1 MQPSKYG
8 KPIMKKPLIPTFNKI
23 RKFIM
28 NDVWEKS
35 REEIS
40 ARKEWWF
47 IKQLRVVL
55 YTVQHMQSHNTVIR
69 SAALTF
75 FSLMSLVPVVA
86 LAFGIIKGFG
96 LQGALEEYLF
106 DRFSDNTDTVS
117 TMLGFFNNVLI
128 RTSGGIVAFSGMAVL
143 IWAAVR
149 VFGNIEGA
157 FNAIWEV
164 KKPRSITR
172 RASTYAAVIFVVPL
186 LAVLLI
192 VGLSYARKLIAN
204 FSTIPYSILYSIG
217 SLAVLWLLF
226 TTVYKVIPNTK
237 VRFSAAAI
245 AGAIAVAIFTVFQM
259 FYIYLQNG
267 VSSYNIIYGSF
278 AAIPLFLFWMQTSW
292 QIVLFGAELSF
303 AFQNVD
309 AFVQEHSVLGISYR
323 ERRKVMIGVMLT
335 VAKNFLDGKGGI
347 SAEEVSRTL
356 GLPLRLVREVLYTL
370 EEAEL
375 VVAVSTARSQKT
387 NYYIPAKDVHGMTF
401 YGTIESVENAGM
413 ELKNIN
419 DQPLMKEISR
429 RIDEIDRKIMES
441 PDNVKIKSML
451 RE

>member
-1 MQPSKYG
+1 
-8 KPIMKKPLIPTFNKI
+8 
-23 RKFIM
+23 M

-35 REEIS
+35 RDEIP
-40 ARKEWWF
+40 ARKEWWL
-47 IKQLRVVL
+47 IKQLRIIL

-75 FSLMSLVPVVA
+75 FSVMSLVPVVA

-96 LQGALEEYLF
+96 LQGALEEFLF
-106 DRFSDNTDTVS
+106 ERFAENSDTVS
-117 TMLGFFNNVLI
+117 SILGFVNNVLI

-149 VFGNIEGA
+149 VFSSIESA

-186 LAVLLI
+186 LAVILVI
-192 VGLSYARKLIAN
+192 GLSYARKLIAN
-204 FSTIPYSILYSIG
+204 YASIPYSILYSIG
-217 SLAVLWLLF
+217 SLVVMWMLF

-237 VRFSAAAI
+237 VRFKAAAI
-245 AGAIAVAIFTVFQM
+245 AGAIAVAIFTIFQT

-278 AAIPLFLFWMQTSW
+278 AAIPLFLFWLQTSW

-303 AFQNVD
+303 AYQNVD
-309 AFVQEHSVLGISYR
+309 AFVQEHSVMGISYR

-335 VAKNFLDGKGGI
+335 VAKNFLDGKGSI
-347 SAEEVSRTL
+347 SAEDVSQTL
-356 GLPLRLVREVLYTL
+356 RLPLRLVREVLYTL
-370 EEAEL
+370 EEADL
-375 VVAVSTARSQKT
+375 VVAVSTAKSQKT

-401 YGTIESVENAGM
+401 YGTIESVESTGT
-413 ELKNIN
+413 ELKDIN
-419 DQPLMKEISR
+419 NKPLMEEISR
-429 RIDEIDRKIMES
+429 RIDELDRKIMES
-441 PDNVKIKSML
+441 PDNVKIKSL
-451 RE
+451 LH